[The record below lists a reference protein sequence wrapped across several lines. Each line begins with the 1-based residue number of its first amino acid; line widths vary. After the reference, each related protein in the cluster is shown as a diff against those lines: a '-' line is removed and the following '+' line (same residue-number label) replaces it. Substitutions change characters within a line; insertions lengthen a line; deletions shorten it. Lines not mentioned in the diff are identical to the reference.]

1 MRLFTLAATVLLTLH
16 ASRSLAAE
24 PAPIQLEVDA
34 TETGRRLIHS
44 RVVIPAAAGPLTLY
58 YPKWVPGTH
67 GPTTPIADLAGFR
80 VRAGGKDIPWNRD
93 DVDPYAVQ
101 VTVPDDAKTVE
112 VTFDLLLPGLS
123 DPPRRQNTVAS
134 AKLAVLNL
142 CDLLVYPKAASAM
155 KLPFEFTLKIP
166 TEWKHGSALP
176 IGKEAEGLV
185 TFGAVSL
192 ETLIDSPVL
201 CGQFTKVVPIGP
213 KGGKHRVFLAC
224 DSEAGLEVPAETERC
239 WNRLVDESDK
249 LFGSKP
255 FGSYTFLLA
264 LSDKIRTRGLEHHES
279 SDNRLPEMTFAAPH
293 LRHYSASLFPH
304 EYVHAWCGKF
314 RRPADMI
321 VPNFQQAP
329 RTRMLWVYEGLT
341 NYLGWVLTARS
352 GLWNAED
359 ARDHLAMTAEGMK
372 NTRGRAWRSLED
384 TAATSH
390 LLVEAR
396 GSWGAY
402 RRSLDYYDEGTLL
415 WLEADAIIRRE
426 SKGAKSLDDFCKAF
440 FQCPAGRPEVKG
452 YTLDELAEQ
461 LNSVAPFKWKEHF
474 TRRVSL
480 PSEDVPLDGLT
491 LGGWNLG
498 YSTKPSEAFKAA
510 EKVSK
515 SSDLTSSLGLRISA
529 EGGVLDAIPDS
540 PAAKAGVGPGMKVV
554 AVNGRRFTPELLQT
568 AIAAAGML
576 ELLIE
581 NGDFFATKSIAYSGG
596 VRFPKLERT
605 LAEPDLISDIIKAKV
620 K

>member
-1 MRLFTLAATVLLTLH
+1 MRLYTFAVLFLVAAH
-16 ASRSLAAE
+16 ARAAE

-34 TETGRRLIHS
+34 TETGRRLVHS
-44 RVVIPAAAGPLTLY
+44 RVVIPASAGPLTLY

-80 VRAGGKDIPWNRD
+80 VRAEGKDIPWNRD
-93 DVDPYAVQ
+93 ELDPYAVR
-101 VTVPDDAKTVE
+101 VTVPAEANSVE

-142 CDLLVYPKAASAM
+142 CDLLVYPKSAAAM
-155 KLPFEFTLKIP
+155 KLPFAFTLKIP
-166 TEWKHGSALP
+166 SGWRQGSALP
-176 IGKEAEGLV
+176 ISRVAEESIAFGTV
-185 TFGAVSL
+185 TL

-201 CGQFTKVVPIGP
+201 CGQYTKVVPIGP

-224 DSEAGLEVPAETERC
+224 DSEAGLEVPPETEQA
-239 WNRLVDESDK
+239 WNRLVEEADK

-264 LSDKIRTRGLEHHES
+264 LSDKLRSRGLEHHES
-279 SDNRLPEMTFAAPH
+279 SDNRLPEMTLSTPH
-293 LRHYSASLFPH
+293 LRQYSASLFPH

-314 RRPADMI
+314 RRPTDMI
-321 VPNFQQAP
+321 VPDFQQAP
-329 RTRMLWVYEGLT
+329 KTKMLWVYEGLT
-341 NYLGWVLTARS
+341 NYLGWVLAARS
-352 GLWNAED
+352 GLWSADD

-396 GSWGAY
+396 GSWGSY

-415 WLEADAIIRRE
+415 WLEADVIIRRE
-426 SKGAKSLDDFCKAF
+426 TKGAKSLDDFCKSF
-440 FQCPAGRPEVKG
+440 FKCPPGRPEVKG
-452 YTLDELAEQ
+452 YSLDDVSSALDD
-461 LNSVAPFKWKEHF
+461 VAPYKWKDHF
-474 TRRVSL
+474 TRRVTR

-498 YSTKPSEAFKAA
+498 YGAKPSEAFKAA

-515 SSDLTSSLGLRISA
+515 SSDLTSSLGLRINS

-540 PAAKAGVGPGMKVV
+540 PAAKAGIGPGMKIV
-554 AVNGRRFTPELLQT
+554 AVNGRRFAPELLLT
-568 AIAAAGML
+568 AIATAGKL
-576 ELLIE
+576 ELLLE
-581 NGDFFATKSIAYSGG
+581 NGDFFTTKSIPYSGG
-596 VRFPKLERT
+596 PRYPKLERS
-605 LAEPDLISDIIKAKV
+605 LAEPDAIGAIMKGK
-620 K
+620 